1 MMSKKVQSNERK
13 IFPMERITVNSA
25 QEMARYLVNSELRGW
40 GDTQEAATHRL
51 SVKYRVKPS
60 LVRRLVYGEVKDMLL
75 SNFAAIASAYQA
87 ACSKVEANIEHEKA
101 THEHYSIANSVAG
114 LAIRQK
120 EETE

>member
-1 MMSKKVQSNERK
+1 MRNKVKSNKGK
-13 IFPMERITVNSA
+13 IFVMNDISVESA
-25 QEMARYLVNSELRGW
+25 ASMARFLVNKEHKGY
-40 GDTQEAATHRL
+40 GDTTEAALYRL
-51 SVKYRVKPS
+51 SVKYGIKSSV
-60 LVRRLVYGEVKDMLL
+60 VTRLLYRKTNDMLL

-87 ACSKVEANIEHEKA
+87 ACLKVEANIEHERT